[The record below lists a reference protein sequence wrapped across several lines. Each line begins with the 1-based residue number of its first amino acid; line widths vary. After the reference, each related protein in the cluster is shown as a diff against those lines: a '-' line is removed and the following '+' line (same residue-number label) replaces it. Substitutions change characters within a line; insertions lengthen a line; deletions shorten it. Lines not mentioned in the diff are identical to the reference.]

1 MRRLFRKAG
10 LGPWI
15 LASSIVLALGA
26 SSFAVAASGSVS
38 GTTARFTSDNGRYTE
53 LARNTR
59 NGDGGA
65 AADACNSNTGAEPCL
80 NMVNKGNG
88 LAAAFRTRGLTGF
101 RLQTSGPG
109 EATPFVLDA
118 NATGKVQFLNA
129 DSVDGLDGAQLQAQ
143 FAVVR
148 ADGSLLANRGV
159 AGSTRVSDGT
169 YDITFSSDVSKCVYT
184 ATETTISDAGAAA
197 VEAQS
202 PTVIRVATR
211 KGGGAD
217 GTGPSDR
224 SNRPFN
230 LVVNC

>member
-1 MRRLFRKAG
+1 MRLRFRNAG

-15 LASSIVLALGA
+15 LASSIVLALAA
-26 SSFAVAASGSVS
+26 SPFAVAAAGSIS
-38 GTTARFTSDNGRYTE
+38 GTTARFVSDNPRYTE

-65 AADACNSNTGAEPCL
+65 TADTCNSNAGAEPCL

-88 LAAAFRTRGLTGF
+88 FAAAFRTRGLQGF
-101 RLQTSGPG
+101 RLQTSGTG
-109 EATPFVLDA
+109 EATPFILDA

-129 DSVDGLDGAQLQAQ
+129 DSVDGLDGSQLQAQ
-143 FAVVR
+143 FAVVN
-148 ADGSLLANRGV
+148 ADGSLASARG
-159 AGSTRVSDGT
+159 ATGSTRVSDGT
-169 YDITFSSDVSKCVYT
+169 YDVTFGSDVSKCVYT
-184 ATETTISDAGAAA
+184 ATETTVNDAGAAA
-197 VEAQS
+197 VAPQS
-202 PTVIRVATR
+202 TTVIRVATR

-224 SNRPFN
+224 ANKPFN

>member
-26 SSFAVAASGSVS
+26 SSFAVAASGTVT
-38 GTTARFTSDNGRYTE
+38 GTTARFTGDNARYVE

-59 NGDGGA
+59 TGDGGA
-65 AADACNSNTGAEPCL
+65 AADACNSNEGAEPCL

-101 RLQTSGPG
+101 RLQTSGSG
-109 EATPFVLDA
+109 QATPFVLDA
-118 NATGKVQFLNA
+118 NATGLVQHFNA
-129 DSVDGLDGAQLQAQ
+129 DQVVGMDAAQLQAQ
-143 FAVVR
+143 FAVVN
-148 ADGSLLANRGV
+148 ADGSLSSNRGV
-159 AGSTRVSDGT
+159 SSSTKVSEGT
-169 YDITFSSDVSKCVYT
+169 YDVTFSSDVSKCVYT
-184 ATETTISDAGAAA
+184 ATETTIGDAGAAA
-197 VEAQS
+197 VQAQS

-224 SNRPFN
+224 ANRPFN